1 MNQTM
6 TTTNILLAA
15 FQAAYPALS
24 FETVTKVETVHADD
38 SEYAET
44 LIGVAVNDVL
54 IVDPFVSS
62 CGRFD
67 VEPEEAYGLCA
78 ALAKQ
83 LVAHNHTPATT
94 SSTPAP

>member
-1 MNQTM
+1 M

-15 FQAAYPALS
+15 FQAAYPDLT
-24 FETVTKVETVHADD
+24 FETIDKAETVHAEDA
-38 SEYAET
+38 EYAGT
-44 LIGVAVNDVL
+44 LIGVVVDDVL

-67 VEPEEAYGLCA
+67 VDPDEAYGLPA

-83 LVAHNHTPATT
+83 LLAHNQTPAPT